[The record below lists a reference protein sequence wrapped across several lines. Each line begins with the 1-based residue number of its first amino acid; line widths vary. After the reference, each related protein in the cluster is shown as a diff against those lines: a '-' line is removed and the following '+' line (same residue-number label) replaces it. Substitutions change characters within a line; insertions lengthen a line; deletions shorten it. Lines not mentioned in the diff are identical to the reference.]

1 MCRLQQTI
9 EPDAKLKKMIDLLKI
24 VLTINIIIIISHTI
38 ISFQKSESGT
48 SVFMEII
55 SCLFLFMGINSV
67 NYIGVGLFILFSL
80 YNGVFLFMELGT
92 FFQVLFLSGISS
104 SNDRY
109 WKLSIDTFAMCFYL
123 FSNAVAFPIYK
134 EMKAQYLE
142 SIGFGQR
149 EEQENNNIGSINDN
163 DNHNEGFRAFSGRGV
178 AVGGN

>member
-38 ISFQKSESGT
+38 ISFQKSDSGT

-80 YNGVFLFMELGT
+80 VYITFL
-92 FFQVLFLSGISS
+92 
-104 SNDRY
+104 
-109 WKLSIDTFAMCFYL
+109 
-123 FSNAVAFPIYK
+123 
-134 EMKAQYLE
+134 
-142 SIGFGQR
+142 
-149 EEQENNNIGSINDN
+149 
-163 DNHNEGFRAFSGRGV
+163 H
-178 AVGGN
+178 